1 MSALLNPVP
10 SVQPPAQPAPPPAAK
25 NKQTPKWMIFALL
38 AVLVA
43 GGVAAWRTLAQRA
56 AQQSAASAAIR
67 TAKVVQGPL
76 DITLRVSGTV
86 AARQYANVTAPR
98 MTGPES
104 ERPLLLM
111 KLAPTG
117 TMVKKGEVIA
127 MIDGQAMQDHIDDVH
142 STVLQSEADLRK
154 RAAEQKIEFEN
165 LLQTVRVAKADLDKI
180 RVDARALEVRT
191 AIDQELIKLSIEEAE
206 ARYKQLTEE
215 VDQKR
220 VSQASEMK
228 ILDFTRERHT
238 RHRDRHRKD
247 LTRFTITAPMDGMAV
262 VQTVWRSGEFTA
274 ISEGDQTFPGQL
286 IMKVVDP
293 RDMHIEAQVSQADIS
308 RVRLGQT
315 AQVHLDA
322 FPGLDLTGKVDAI
335 GAMAVGGMRQNA
347 YIRNVPVRI
356 RIDGSNPK
364 VIPDLSAS
372 ADVLLSRVED
382 ATIIPLSA
390 VHEEGDLRYVYV
402 RGPKGF
408 ERRAVQLDKSNNT
421 HAAVLA
427 GVSVGEE
434 VALNYEPPAPA
445 GKEMR

>member
-10 SVQPPAQPAPPPAAK
+10 TPKPSAPPAPPPAVKKKA
-25 NKQTPKWMIFALL
+25 TPKWVVVAMLAALI
-38 AVLVA
+38 VA
-43 GGVAAWRTLAQRA
+43 GIETWQTLRRRAEHQTAATA
-56 AQQSAASAAIR
+56 AVR
-67 TAKVVQGPL
+67 TAKVTQGPL
-76 DITLRVSGTV
+76 DVSLRVSGTI

-111 KLAPTG
+111 KLAATG

-127 MIDGQAMQDHIDDVH
+127 VIDGQAMQDHIDDVH

-154 RAAEQKIEFEN
+154 RAAEQKIEYEN
-165 LLQTVRVAKADLDKI
+165 LVQTARVAKADLDKV

-191 AIDQELIKLSIEEAE
+191 AIDQELIKLSVEEAE
-206 ARYKQLTEE
+206 ARYKQLAEE
-215 VDQKR
+215 LNLKR
-220 VSQASEMK
+220 VSQASEAK

-247 LTRFTITAPMDGMAV
+247 LTRFTITSPMDGMAV

-293 RDMHIEAQVSQADIS
+293 RDMHIEANVSQTDIS
-308 RVRLGQT
+308 FVRLGQT

-356 RIDGSNPK
+356 RIDGSHPK

-372 ADVLLSRVED
+372 ADIRISRTED
-382 ATIIPLSA
+382 ATIVPRSA
-390 VHEEGDLRYVYV
+390 VHEDGDVRFVYV

-408 ERRAVQLDKSNNT
+408 ERRDIQLGKQNAT

-427 GVSVGEE
+427 GVSAGEE

-445 GKEMR
+445 AK